1 MNYYKL
7 PFNAHTFDWHC
18 AARIHTEDLK
28 FMAELGIILFTVTRQ
43 IKYRELSETA
53 IHALIVREA

>member
-7 PFNAHTFDWHC
+7 PFNAYTLEWH
-18 AARIHTEDLK
+18 RPSYINTEGLK
-28 FMAELGIILFTVTRQ
+28 FMAELNVILFLSTRQ